1 MALAD
6 VAVDLQDPFYRQLAD
21 TDRSLL
27 DERFASLEERARDKL
42 VSQGQTAES
51 ISYERFLSLQY
62 QGSDTTLMIREP
74 ENGDYA
80 ASFLAEHKREFAF
93 VLDAQVMVAGV
104 RVRAAA
110 KAVNA
115 AVEASPYMA
124 ELEQARRASAE
135 EARPFGTNSVYFEE
149 VGQFTDI
156 PLFRLEEL
164 PWGANIAGPA
174 IILDNTQTIVLHPQ
188 NKATILR
195 SHVM

>member
-1 MALAD
+1 
-6 VAVDLQDPFYRQLAD
+6 
-21 TDRSLL
+21 
-27 DERFASLEERARDKL
+27 
-42 VSQGQTAES
+42 
-51 ISYERFLSLQY
+51 
-62 QGSDTTLMIREP
+62 
-74 ENGDYA
+74 
-80 ASFLAEHKREFAF
+80 
-93 VLDAQVMVAGV
+93 
-104 RVRAAA
+104 
-110 KAVNA
+110 
-115 AVEASPYMA
+115 MA